1 MRLRSMARLGALLP
15 AVGGALLLMSS
26 TAGAQ
31 VLPTITLSNPTPF
44 VGETVVVSI
53 DCGSQA
59 VNAVGEI
66 TDGDAT
72 PATVTLDG
80 PAQVFTYDLT
90 FNEAQDVTIQATCN
104 FLEGG
109 NQVDTLVVTVQPA
122 PTTTTTTTPTTT
134 TTTTTTTTATTTS
147 ATAPSTTAPST
158 TAPPSTT
165 AAPSTTAFSPPTTSP
180 PAAPVPTSA
189 AGGCRWSARH
199 RPGEGRLVAH
209 RVRTRRPGWGPRL
222 PRPAS
227 ALARTSSHA
236 LVDLTIPQGGAEL
249 DGVPRPSASVTP
261 GSPAVRQRPDRRHRR
276 GCDFSAVSA
285 CQRTIRSVPDT
296 AASHRDLQQARTTH
310 LSIGE

>member
-1 MRLRSMARLGALLP
+1 
-15 AVGGALLLMSS
+15 MSS

-31 VLPTITLSNPTPF
+31 VLPTITLSDPTPF
-44 VGETVVVSI
+44 VGETVVVTI

-147 ATAPSTTAPST
+147 TTAPSTTAPST
-158 TAPPSTT
+158 TAPSTT
-165 AAPSTTAFSPPTTSP
+165 VAPSTTATSPPTTSP

-189 AGGCRWSARH
+189 AGGAGGLPVTGPVRVASWPIAFGLVVLGGGLVFLAR
-199 RPGEGRLVAH
+199 RGV
-209 RVRTRRPGWGPRL
+209 
-222 PRPAS
+222 
-227 ALARTSSHA
+227 LARTSSHA

-249 DGVPRPSASVTP
+249 
-261 GSPAVRQRPDRRHRR
+261 
-276 GCDFSAVSA
+276 
-285 CQRTIRSVPDT
+285 
-296 AASHRDLQQARTTH
+296 
-310 LSIGE
+310 